1 MKLQKLKKFF
11 EHLDKDIK
19 SPKGKI
25 VFFLKEMENGRII
38 ITKSLKKESMSPS
51 EFYIKTIQKR
61 ITDNIFTHSRCH
73 EI

>member
-25 VFFLKEMENGRII
+25 VFFLKEMENDRII
-38 ITKSLKKESMSPS
+38 ITKSLKKE
-51 EFYIKTIQKR
+51 R
-61 ITDNIFTHSRCH
+61 
-73 EI
+73 